1 MKTLKKYWT
10 KTFLLLA
17 ISGSW
22 SCAEKETII
31 SSGDLTLRVNHQLH
45 TSLQST
51 KTDAKDLMEGFQ
63 PTEYLILSEEKL
75 TNFDLS
81 AYEETSITTT
91 LGEGVRHSFSGKNT
105 ATGIT
110 KQLVL
115 TVYEAFPNFITTQV
129 RYINESDHPLT
140 YKSWV
145 NNGYHLISQ
154 DEPPFWAFQGSSSG
168 ARADWIKPVNPGFYQ
183 DNYLGMNSSDY
194 GGGIPVTD
202 IWNRSA
208 GIAIGHTATAPKLVS
223 LPTEMK
229 VNERSLRVGV
239 REDFDYPSYLA
250 TGDTLQ
256 TLETFVMLHSGDYY
270 NGLQQYSEVMQAK
283 GISLPPAEPAA
294 FEPIWC
300 AWGYE
305 RDFTLAEV
313 LGTLPKVKALGIK
326 WAVLDDGFQQAE
338 GDWHT
343 NQQKFPGGDEQ
354 MKNLVKTIHSH
365 GLKAKLWWAPL
376 AADPGSK
383 LLTNHPDMRLYLED
397 WAPQYITWWDAYYL
411 SPTHAKT
418 IAHTQEVVDLFLNEW
433 DFDGLKMDGQHMN
446 AVAPDH
452 NPLSGLE
459 DPTLAPEKLPEFF
472 RIIYEHARDIKPD
485 AVVENCPCGT
495 CMSFFNMPHMNQAVS
510 SDPTSSWQIRLKG
523 KTYKA
528 LIPQTAYYGD
538 HVELSD
544 GGNDF
549 ASSFGVGAVLGTKFT
564 WPADNPTASAS
575 YLLTPEKERVWAQWF
590 DLYNQKMLSK
600 ETYLGGLYDIGYD
613 LPEAHVIQ
621 KGDTLHYAFYAAA
634 WDGPVTLRGL
644 TADTYVIND
653 YFHEVSLGTVT
664 KEAPELKL
672 KFSNF
677 ILIEAYPK

>member
-1 MKTLKKYWT
+1 MKMRKNYWT
-10 KTFLLLA
+10 KTILLLA
-17 ISGSW
+17 ISGFW
-22 SCAEKETII
+22 SCAEKEII
-31 SSGDLTLRVNHQLH
+31 IQSGDLSLQVNDQLH
-45 TSLQST
+45 TFLQSS
-51 KTDAKDLMEGFQ
+51 KTGSTDLMMGFQ
-63 PTEYLILSEEKL
+63 PTEYLIHSEGKL
-75 TNFDLS
+75 TDFDLS
-81 AYEETSITTT
+81 AYEETPVTMAS
-91 LGEGVRHSFSGKNT
+91 EKGVRHTFSGKNA
-105 ATGIT
+105 ATGLT
-110 KQLVL
+110 KQLIL
-115 TVYEAFPNFITTQV
+115 TVYEAFSNLITTQV
-129 RYINESDHPLT
+129 RYVNESNHPLT

-145 NNGYHLISQ
+145 NNGYQLISQ

-183 DNYLGMNSSDY
+183 ENYMGMNSSDY

-202 IWNRSA
+202 VWNRNA
-208 GIAIGHTATAPKLVS
+208 GIAIGHTATVPKLIS

-229 VNERSLRVGV
+229 MNEQALSVGV

-250 TGDTLQ
+250 PGDTLE
-256 TLETFVMLHSGDYY
+256 TLETFVMLHDGDYY
-270 NGLQQYSEVMQAK
+270 NGLQQYSAFMQAK
-283 GISLPPAEPAA
+283 GLQLPTPEPAA

-343 NQQKFPGGDEQ
+343 NQRKFPGGDAQ

-376 AADPGSK
+376 AADPGSQ
-383 LLTNHPDMRLYLED
+383 LLAEHPDMRLYLED
-397 WAPQYITWWDAYYL
+397 WAPLYITWWDAYYL
-411 SPTHAKT
+411 SPTHPKT
-418 IAHTQEVVDLFLNEW
+418 IAHTQEVVNLFLKEW

-459 DPTLAPEKLPEFF
+459 DPELATEKLPEFF
-472 RIIYEHARDIKPD
+472 KMIYEQARNIKPN

-495 CMSFFNMPHMNQAVS
+495 CMSFFNMQHMNQAVS

-575 YLLTPEKERVWAQWF
+575 YVLTPEKEQVWSRWF
-590 DLYNQKMLSK
+590 GLYNDKMLSK

-621 KGDTLHYAFYAAA
+621 KGDTLHYAFYAPEWA
-634 WDGPVTLRGL
+634 GPVTLRGL
-644 TADTYVIND
+644 TADTYVVND
-653 YFHEVSLGTVT
+653 YFHQASLGTIT
-664 KEAPELKL
+664 KEAPELML
-672 KFSNF
+672 KFSDF